1 MFLQKVTMGF
11 DMMVLVNSDSV
22 QEGARVAEYNAL
34 EQASDCD
41 SMFRVLDC
49 VVVKEYEQVP
59 QEWRDQQPWSDED
72 IDVITCEEIIDGKNP
87 MGEPEFVIDDEEL
100 RCGHCRSHSGLYRCS
115 DCSESFCVEC
125 ICIHKDACSLTLKKG
140 K

>member
-22 QEGARVAEYNAL
+22 QEGAKVAEYHAL

-59 QEWRDQQPWSDED
+59 QEWRDQQPWSKED
-72 IDVITCEEIIDGKNP
+72 VNFITCEEIVEGKNP
-87 MGEPEFVIDDEEL
+87 TGEPIEEETQDVYL
-100 RCGHCRSHSGLYRCS
+100 TCINCNSDNGLYACGWCRKN
-115 DCSESFCVEC
+115 V
-125 ICIHKDACSLTLKKG
+125 CSLCLLDHKQECLS
-140 K
+140 